1 MKNQKESLQQ
11 ALQRQ
16 RRMMSINGKLTFTGV
31 LTKDLTQLGSQK
43 ALVEL
48 VLDDS
53 PITSLH
59 TLPIQPCMKVLSA
72 NRTKLDTLSGLSS
85 QPRVTS
91 ISFIDTPISRVEN
104 FRLSVI
110 LAVGQRL
117 SEINGQR
124 VTKTER
130 RMAKSF
136 PPIAKYLVN
145 AGWVVSYPPPS
156 TVDFRY
162 LADQFEIQ
170 ATDDDFIAQVPA
182 IELKNNVEDIE
193 PDMQQRTVDGEEKE
207 LDYDESIPFTEQLAS
222 ILRPL
227 GFAIRCGP
235 EVHGDILRAI
245 SKMCETVDKVEKMSK
260 MNKM

>member
-1 MKNQKESLQQ
+1 MKNQKESLQL

-16 RRMMSINGKLTFTGV
+16 RRMMSINGILNFSGV
-31 LTKDLTQLGSQK
+31 STADLTQLGSQK
-43 ALVEL
+43 ALKTL
-48 VLDDS
+48 ILDDS

-59 TLPIQPCMKVLSA
+59 TLPMQPCMTTLSA
-72 NRTKLDTLSGLSS
+72 NRTKLNTLSGLSS
-85 QPRVTS
+85 QPRITN
-91 ISFIDTPISRVEN
+91 ISFIDTPISRIEN

-110 LAVGQRL
+110 LAVGLRV
-117 SEINGQR
+117 SEINGKR
-124 VTKTER
+124 VSKTER

-156 TVDFRY
+156 DVDFRY

-170 ATDDDFIAQVPA
+170 ANDEDFIAQVPA
-182 IELKNNVEDIE
+182 IDVKNRTDDIE
-193 PDMQQRTVDGEEKE
+193 PDLQQKTLDGEKE
-207 LDYDESIPFTEQLAS
+207 FEYDESAPFTEQLAS

-235 EVHGDILRAI
+235 EIHGDILRSI
-245 SKMCETVDKVEKMSK
+245 SKMCEAVQKVEEMSK
-260 MNKM
+260 L